1 MQARLAQPALKML
14 SFARNPSHRS
24 KVEQSGGV
32 GTHFGPICMTIEI
45 VQTHPLLASCEK
57 ALAACY
63 TVHKLHE
70 ITDKDAWLAEN
81 GARIRAHAGSGVQ
94 ADLMDKLPNLE
105 IIASFGVGYDNIDT
119 AAAKARNIR
128 VTNTPDVLND
138 AVAELTIGLMISL
151 ARRIPQSDQFV
162 RQDKWPGANFGLF
175 SELTGKTV
183 GILGLG
189 RIGKEIAT
197 RAQAMKMRVVYY
209 GRHHQPSVPYIYYD
223 KLEDMARD
231 SDWLV
236 VIAPGG
242 KGTEGIVSRK
252 VLEAL
257 GPKGCLVNVARGTL
271 IDESTMVEL
280 LQNGGLGG
288 AALDVFE
295 NEPQV
300 PAEFLTLDNVVL
312 SPHQGS
318 ATHQTRDA
326 MGALLVANLE
336 KHFAGEPLISAVV

>member
-1 MQARLAQPALKML
+1 
-14 SFARNPSHRS
+14 
-24 KVEQSGGV
+24 
-32 GTHFGPICMTIEI
+32 MTIEI
-45 VQTHPLLASCEK
+45 LQTGPLLASCEK
-57 ALAACY
+57 ALAERY

-70 ITDKDAWLAEN
+70 TEDKDAWLKAN

-94 ADLMDKLPNLE
+94 KGLMEALPNLE

-119 AAAKARNIR
+119 ATAKAKNIR

-162 RQDKWPGANFGLF
+162 RQGKWPGNSFGLF

-189 RIGKEIAT
+189 RIGKEIAA

-209 GRHHQPSVPYIYYD
+209 GRSHQPAVPHIYYD
-223 KLEDMARD
+223 NLEDMARD

-242 KGTEGIVSRK
+242 KGTDGIVSRK

-257 GPKGCLVNVARGTL
+257 GPKGKLVNVARGTL
-271 IDESTMVEL
+271 IDEAAMVEL

-295 NEPQV
+295 KEPGV
-300 PAEFLTLDNVVL
+300 PAALLGLDNVVL

-318 ATHQTRDA
+318 ATTQTRDA
-326 MGALLVANLE
+326 MGALLVANLDR
-336 KHFAGEPLISAVV
+336 HFAGEPLISAVV

>member
-1 MQARLAQPALKML
+1 MT
-14 SFARNPSHRS
+14 
-24 KVEQSGGV
+24 VE
-32 GTHFGPICMTIEI
+32 IL
-45 VQTHPLLASCEK
+45 QTGPLLASCEK
-57 ALAACY
+57 ALAERY

-70 ITDKDAWLAEN
+70 VDDKEAWLAEN
-81 GARIRAHAGSGVQ
+81 GARIRAHAGSGVKET
-94 ADLMDKLPNLE
+94 LMAQLPNLE

-119 AAAKARNIR
+119 GAAKARNIR

-138 AVAELTIGLMISL
+138 AVAELTIGLMIAL
-151 ARRIPQSDQFV
+151 ARRIPQGDRFV
-162 RQDKWPGANFGLF
+162 REGKWLNGNLPLF

-189 RIGKEIAT
+189 RIGKEIAA

-209 GRHHQPSVPYIYYD
+209 GRKQQPSVPHVFYD
-223 KLEDMARD
+223 NLEEMARD

-242 KGTEGIVSRK
+242 KNTEGIVSRK

-257 GPKGCLVNVARGTL
+257 GPKGMLVNVARGTL
-271 IDESTMVEL
+271 IDEAAMVEL
-280 LQNGGLGG
+280 LQSGGLGG
-288 AALDVFE
+288 AALDVFVD
-295 NEPQV
+295 EPKV
-300 PAEFLTLDNVVL
+300 PEALLGLDNVVL

-326 MGALLVANLE
+326 MGALLVANLDR
-336 KHFAGEPLISAVV
+336 HFAGEPLISAVV

>member
-1 MQARLAQPALKML
+1 
-14 SFARNPSHRS
+14 
-24 KVEQSGGV
+24 
-32 GTHFGPICMTIEI
+32 MTIEI
-45 VQTHPLLASCEK
+45 LQTGPLLASCEK
-57 ALAACY
+57 ALAERY

-70 ITDKDAWLAEN
+70 TEDKDAWLKAN

-94 ADLMDKLPNLE
+94 KGLMEALPNLE

-119 AAAKARNIR
+119 ATAKIRNIR

-162 RQDKWPGANFGLF
+162 RQGKWPGNSFGLF

-189 RIGKEIAT
+189 RIGKEIAA

-209 GRHHQPSVPYIYYD
+209 GRSHQPAVPHIYYD
-223 KLEDMARD
+223 NLEDMARD

-242 KGTEGIVSRK
+242 KGTDGIVSRK
-252 VLEAL
+252 VLKAL
-257 GPKGCLVNVARGTL
+257 GPKGKLVNVARGTL
-271 IDESTMVEL
+271 IDETAMVEL

-295 NEPQV
+295 KEPEV
-300 PAEFLTLDNVVL
+300 PAALLGLDNVVL

-318 ATHQTRDA
+318 ATTQTRDA
-326 MGALLVANLE
+326 MGALLVANLDR
-336 KHFAGEPLISAVV
+336 HFAGEPLISAVV